1 MEEPKEIRASM
12 TIRPAVAADLKAIA
26 DIEFQSY
33 SNPWQPDTFRSL
45 LKQERAMV
53 WVAEGSGSSVLGF
66 AVLWWVLDQ
75 AELANLAVQRDHQ
88 RRGIG
93 SILLDEAITH
103 AETQGVESLFLEVRM
118 SNEAAF
124 RLYSE
129 RGFTQISIRR
139 DYYQNPREDARILV
153 KYLTPA
159 SIIDG
164 GVDSD
169 EFGEEPRDETD

>member
-1 MEEPKEIRASM
+1 MRIRQ
-12 TIRPAVAADLKAIA
+12 AVATDLKAIA

-45 LKQERAMV
+45 LKQERAMI
-53 WVAEGSGSSVLGF
+53 WVAEEPGSSVVGF

-75 AELANLAVQRDHQ
+75 AELANLAVQKDHQ

-103 AETQGVESLFLEVRM
+103 AEIQGVESLFLEVRM

-124 RLYSE
+124 QLYSV
-129 RGFTQISIRR
+129 RGFTQISIRK

-153 KYLTPA
+153 KSLTPA
-159 SIIDG
+159 SVIDG
-164 GVDSD
+164 GVDSGD
-169 EFGEEPRDETD
+169 FGQDPRDETD